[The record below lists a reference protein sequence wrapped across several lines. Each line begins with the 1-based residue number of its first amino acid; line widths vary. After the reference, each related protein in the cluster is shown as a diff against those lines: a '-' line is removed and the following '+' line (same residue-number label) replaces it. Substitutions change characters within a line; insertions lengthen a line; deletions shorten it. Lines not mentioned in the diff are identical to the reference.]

1 MPTPKPTPKQAPTP
15 KGTAKPG
22 TAKAAPRFVFTDWAS
37 I

>member
-15 KGTAKPG
+15 KGTARQGPPKKDP
-22 TAKAAPRFVFTDWAS
+22 PFVFKDWAS